1 VKLNQNA
8 GREDFDVPHD
18 GNGRSEEKDD
28 PYTVRKKN

>member
-1 VKLNQNA
+1 VKLNWNA
-8 GREDFDVPHD
+8 RREDYDVLHD